1 MSSNWSKKTEGVLEG
16 ADLAANHGRGVVDAD
31 DAASLLML
39 CGGAMVANGDDG
51 VAVEDGEGLVG
62 QGAGFGF
69 HGCVSV
75 GWRSRTNGS
84 PEAPRLVSTCRAD
97 RRG

>member
-1 MSSNWSKKTEGVLEG
+1 MSSDWSKKTEGVLEG
-16 ADLAANHGRGVVDAD
+16 ADLAANDRGGVVDAD

-39 CGGAMVANGDDG
+39 CGGAVVANRDDS

-69 HGCVSV
+69 HVCVVGCVV
-75 GWRSRTNGS
+75 HR
-84 PEAPRLVSTCRAD
+84 
-97 RRG
+97 